1 MKQREGEPVL
11 KLSTSS
17 SVIQYTVVAV
27 SSPLFSLYPVLD
39 STGRRAPRTIF
50 IIWCQRTVIYSTR
63 L

>member
-1 MKQREGEPVL
+1 MKQREGEPIL

-39 STGRRAPRTIF
+39 STGRRVPRTIF
-50 IIWCQRTVIYSTR
+50 II
-63 L
+63 